1 VTGLVLPL
9 PEPPAEDVADLNAQ
23 LLIAQH
29 ELAGARV
36 RRERIRDLMERGP
49 AIGTGEQMRAR
60 VLNRIREFEVIAW
73 SEELDALRQR
83 ARQLGL
89 QP

>member
-23 LLIAQH
+23 LLIAEH
-29 ELAGARV
+29 ELADATV
-36 RRERIRDLMERGP
+36 RMARIRDLMERGP

-60 VLNRIREFEVIAW
+60 VLTRVRELEVTAW
-73 SEELDALRQR
+73 AEELDALRQR
-83 ARQLGL
+83 ARALGL
-89 QP
+89 RS